1 MKKYYLNINVQTNVI
16 KWIIFEEICETYKCL
31 INKSISTVKK
41 INLLEWIQKIQMN
54 LKSLPSNSTIYTN
67 IIFDDNQFNDLQLIT
82 FNKQVKLAPKL
93 QVDNEIKNELNN
105 QINHF
110 FVKNNNLNPLSLQ
123 CVEYLTISN
132 NIAKRYKKFPYLK
145 TADVVLVQN
154 SCFSITNSHS
164 YNALKKLFI
173 SNFPNV
179 EFFIRSQTMANH
191 LFKNEGFNLLVDTNE
206 HFITLNLVKNG
217 VIIKRKIL
225 SVGTEKIYNIIAK
238 ETNLKSDEIKGRI
251 NYLFK
256 NNFKLNNDEHVVV
269 ASQCL
274 KNFAKFLEYQI
285 NQFVNLN
292 ISKTNFTLNSL
303 VFGGSYAKLFKV
315 QIQPKNLKVDILDQI
330 KSSSIF
336 KIDDLAHLGA
346 INLIKQKHQEND
358 KNINTLDSQI
368 IFTKKPILQK
378 IKHAFI
384 TSLSRN

>member
-16 KWIIFEEICETYKCL
+16 KWIIFEEVTGTYKCL

-41 INLLEWIQKIQMN
+41 VNLLEWIQRIQAS
-54 LKSLPSNSTIYTN
+54 LKSLPSSSIIYTN
-67 IIFDDNQFNDLQLIT
+67 IIFDDNQFSDLQLIT
-82 FNKQVKLAPKL
+82 FDKQVKLAAKL
-93 QVDNEIKNELNN
+93 QVDYEIKNELNN

-110 FVKNNNLNPLSLQ
+110 FVQNNNLNPLSLQ
-123 CVEYLTISN
+123 CIEYLTISN
-132 NIAKRYKKFPYLK
+132 NIAKHYKQFPYLK
-145 TADVVLVQN
+145 TADVITAKN
-154 SCFSITNSHS
+154 SCFSIANSHS

-191 LFKNEGFNLLVDTNE
+191 LFKNDGFNLLVDTNE
-206 HFITLNLVKNG
+206 YFTTLNLVKNG
-217 VIIKRKIL
+217 VIIKHKIL

-238 ETNLKSDEIKGRI
+238 QTNLKIDEIKVRI
-251 NYLFK
+251 DYLFK
-256 NNFKLNNDEHVVV
+256 NNFKSNNDEHVVV

-274 KNFAKFLEYQI
+274 KKFAKFLEYQI

-292 ISKTNFTLNSL
+292 TSKTHFSLNSL
-303 VFGGSYAKLFKV
+303 VFGGSYAQLFKAE
-315 QIQPKNLKVDILDQI
+315 IQPKNFKVDILDQI

-358 KNINTLDSQI
+358 KDINTLDSQI

-378 IKHAFI
+378 LKHAFI